1 MKLRV
6 KFRAEDQVLMVGIF
20 EQFCRFDEVFLMAL
34 TFKEH
39 LFIER
44 PVYTLYRRF
53 LYNDHLPYF
62 Q

>member
-6 KFRAEDQVLMVGIF
+6 KFRAEYFTALIVDIF
-20 EQFCRFDEVFLMAL
+20 ERICCFDEVFLMAVAS
-34 TFKEH
+34 TEE

-44 PVYTLYRRF
+44 PLDRSF
-53 LYNDHLPYF
+53 LHKDHLPYF